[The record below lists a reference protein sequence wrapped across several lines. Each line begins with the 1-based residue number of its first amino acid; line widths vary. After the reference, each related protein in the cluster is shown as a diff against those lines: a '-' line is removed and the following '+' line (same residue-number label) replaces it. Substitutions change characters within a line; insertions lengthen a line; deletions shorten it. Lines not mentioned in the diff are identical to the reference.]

1 MRKKK
6 AQVTRRGAIKKK
18 AQVTRRG
25 ATKKR
30 IVVKGR
36 SLPKNL
42 KLPNINWKV
51 ITLLFLLVFPFLIV
65 AMVRHWIEKPENLMI
80 KSVEIRGNLK
90 YLDRLELQPIIA
102 PFVKTNLYLL
112 DKENLENEIEFNH
125 WVYSASLVSMWPD
138 TLIVKIHEQQPIA
151 FWGNEG
157 MINEF
162 GEVID
167 VDLPQLRNK
176 LPILYSP
183 FDKGREMVENYVKI
197 RQWMKNFPVD
207 IVKFTEDKR
216 SSWLLTLAN
225 GIKVKVGRQEH
236 KRRLRRFI
244 VGYSKGLVGQVK
256 KIDTVDLRYTN
267 GFAVKWI

>member
-1 MRKKK
+1 MKKKK
-6 AQVTRRGAIKKK
+6 AQVTRRGLTKKK

-25 ATKKR
+25 SAKKK
-30 IVVKGR
+30 IVKGG
-36 SLPKNL
+36 SLAKKLN
-42 KLPNINWKV
+42 LPNINWKV
-51 ITLLFLLVFPFLIV
+51 ISLLSLLVFPFLMV
-65 AMVRHWIEKPENLMI
+65 TMVRHWIEKPENLMI
-80 KSVEIRGNLK
+80 KSVEIKGNLK
-90 YLDRLELQPIIA
+90 YLDRLELQPIIE

-125 WVYSASLVSMWPD
+125 WVYSASLTSMWPD
-138 TLIVKIHEQQPIA
+138 KLVIKIHEQQPIA

-167 VDLPQLRNK
+167 VDLPQQRNK
-176 LPILYSP
+176 LPMLYSP
-183 FDKGREMVENYVKI
+183 FDKGREMVESYVKI

-216 SSWLLTLAN
+216 GSWLLTLAN

-236 KRRLRRFI
+236 ERRLRRFI
-244 VGYSKGLVGQVK
+244 VGYSNRLVGQVK